1 MAATLDI
8 ITVNW
13 NSDRYLRQCLESIA
27 ACSQCGWEL
36 GRVVVIDNASTDA
49 SIEGVENLNLPLVL
63 TVNPVN
69 RGFAAACNQ
78 GSKGSTAH
86 FLLFLNPD
94 TRLCP
99 QSLGQAVTFMQRQ
112 ENDQVGILGIQLL
125 NERGEISC
133 SCARF
138 PTVGHFLNKMLGLD
152 RLFPAVFRSRYVAE
166 AQLGKNQIVDQ
177 VMGAFF
183 LIRRSLFEVL
193 GGFDEQ
199 FFLYFEEVD
208 LSYRALLNGWISYY
222 LAEARAYHI
231 GWGSSSQVKGE
242 RLYHSLRSR
251 ILYGYKH
258 FSWYR
263 ATLLFLCTLVV
274 EPITRIGR
282 SLAQGS
288 IQDVVDTFQGY
299 QKFWR
304 EAPRL
309 LASGFQQ
316 LG

>member
-1 MAATLDI
+1 MAASLDI
-8 ITVNW
+8 IIVNW
-13 NSDRYLRQCLESIA
+13 NSGHFLRQCLESIA
-27 ACSQCGWEL
+27 DCSQSGWEL
-36 GRVVVIDNASTDA
+36 YRVVVIDNASTDS
-49 SIEGVENLNLPLVL
+49 SIEGLETLNLPLVVTL
-63 TVNPVN
+63 NPVN

-78 GSKGSTAH
+78 GSRGSTAH

-99 QSLGQAVTFMQRQ
+99 QSLRQAVTFLERQ
-112 ENDQVGILGIQLL
+112 ENDRVGILGIQLL

-138 PTVGHFLNKMLGLD
+138 PTIGHFLSKMLGLD
-152 RLFPAVFRSRYVAE
+152 RLFPRVFRPRYMVE
-166 AQLGKNQIVDQ
+166 HELGKNQIVDQ

-183 LIRRSLFEVL
+183 LIRRSLFEAL
-193 GGFDEQ
+193 RGFDER

-208 LSYRALLNGWISYY
+208 LSYRALSNGWMSYY
-222 LAEARAYHI
+222 LADAQAYHI

-258 FSWYR
+258 FSWHM
-263 ATLLFLCTLVV
+263 ATLLLLSTLVV
-274 EPITRIGR
+274 EPITRVGR
-282 SLAQGS
+282 SLTQGS
-288 IQDVVDTFQGY
+288 FQDVVDTFQGY
-299 QKFWR
+299 LKLWG

-309 LASGFQQ
+309 FVSGFQRS
-316 LG
+316 